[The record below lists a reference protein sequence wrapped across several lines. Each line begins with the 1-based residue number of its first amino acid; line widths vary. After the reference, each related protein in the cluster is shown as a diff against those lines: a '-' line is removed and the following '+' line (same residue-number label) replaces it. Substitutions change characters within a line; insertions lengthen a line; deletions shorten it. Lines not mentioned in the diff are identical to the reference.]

1 MEKILI
7 IEDDEL
13 IADLER
19 DYLLAEGMEAEI
31 ASDGNMGLLKFKKD
45 NYDAVILDLMLPGK
59 MDSKSAGKYGRN
71 QIFRSF
77 WSLRRKKILIRLKA
91 WDWEQMICGKAIQS
105 YGIGGQSKGPHPD
118 SSVTEGKKEGKLSE
132 SGEPGN
138 LSRVLQ
144 GTKERQSFR
153 AYWPGI

>member
-91 WDWEQMICGKAIQS
+91 WDWVQMIM
-105 YGIGGQSKGPHPD
+105 
-118 SSVTEGKKEGKLSE
+118 
-132 SGEPGN
+132 
-138 LSRVLQ
+138 
-144 GTKERQSFR
+144 
-153 AYWPGI
+153 W